1 MTETLF
7 HLKSLLT
14 SYSKVWGL
22 LLMIVLGALL
32 PQYHTLSAYL
42 QYLLMAML
50 FFAFLD
56 IQFRAQS
63 FQKGV
68 IWVVLA
74 NIAVAFIAYST
85 LRPWDLSL
93 ALAGFLTGIAPTAIA
108 APVIIS
114 FIEGQVEY
122 VIGAV
127 LLSNVVMSLLLP
139 VTLPFVVGDVVHISV
154 WQVLE
159 PVLITMFVPL
169 ILARLTRWLSPRAQ
183 TVMRRGKVFSFPL
196 WLLALFITC
205 AKAADF
211 LRNNL
216 TASVLTV
223 LSIAGISL
231 VICIVNFVLGAILG
245 GERFRQESSQSLGQK
260 NNSFVIWIALTF
272 INPLVAMGPT
282 FYILY
287 HNLYNSWQ
295 IYRFERRRAISIH
308 AEVASRSCSE
318 DYESGG

>member
-1 MTETLF
+1 MTANTTRLKALF
-7 HLKSLLT
+7 T

-22 LLMIVLGALL
+22 LLMILLGMLL
-32 PQYHTLSAYL
+32 PQFHSLSAYL

-56 IQFRAQS
+56 IDIQPAS

-74 NIAVAFIAYST
+74 NIGVAFLAYWI
-85 LRPWDLSL
+85 LRPFDLNL
-93 ALAGFLTGIAPTAIA
+93 ALAAFITGIAPTAIA

-114 FIEGQVEY
+114 FIQGQVEY
-122 VIGAV
+122 VVGAV
-127 LLSNVVMSLLLP
+127 FLSNIVMSLVLP
-139 VTLPFVVGDVVHISV
+139 VALPFVVGDIVQISV
-154 WQVLE
+154 WQVLK
-159 PVLITMFVPL
+159 PVLVTMFVPL
-169 ILARLTRWLSPRAQ
+169 ILARLTNWLPGKTQA
-183 TVMRRGKVFSFPL
+183 VIRRGKMFSFAL

-211 LRNNL
+211 LRYDV
-216 TASVLTV
+216 TASASTV
-223 LSIAGISL
+223 FSIAFVSL
-231 VICIVNFVLGAILG
+231 VICVFNFTLGAILG
-245 GERFRQESSQSLGQK
+245 GAGYRQESSQSLGQK
-260 NNSFVIWIALTF
+260 NNSFVIWVALTF

-295 IYRFERRRAISIH
+295 IYRFERLHSKTTYRALI
-308 AEVASRSCSE
+308 
-318 DYESGG
+318 DKD